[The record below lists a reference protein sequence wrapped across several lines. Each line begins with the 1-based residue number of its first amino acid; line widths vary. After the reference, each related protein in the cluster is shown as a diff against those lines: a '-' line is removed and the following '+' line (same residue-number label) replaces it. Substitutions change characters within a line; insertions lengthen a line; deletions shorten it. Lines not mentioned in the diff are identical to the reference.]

1 MHQPPQKVQR
11 GNMFTH
17 HQKTVIVDT
26 ELTPGHS
33 PPPMMN
39 EAVPTRRILAFVG
52 GLDLTNGRYDYPS
65 HPLFDSC
72 APGGPH
78 CIDMYQ
84 GCVEGEY
91 EECLFVAASIV
102 CLLSDSCKQTV
113 SLTTKSR
120 TLTCSQDG
128 HTAICHLPS
137 LML

>member
-1 MHQPPQKVQR
+1 VLPYLLQKVQR

-39 EAVPTRRILAFVG
+39 EAVPTRRIQAFVG
-52 GLDLTNGRYDYPS
+52 GLDLTNGRYDYAS

-84 GCVEGEY
+84 GCVEGE
-91 EECLFVAASIV
+91 AADWSASWLPGQRKSHALRQS
-102 CLLSDSCKQTV
+102 LLA
-113 SLTTKSR
+113 
-120 TLTCSQDG
+120 G
-128 HTAICHLPS
+128 
-137 LML
+137 

>member
-1 MHQPPQKVQR
+1 MPHPLTAPTWKPADLFLRCVPFQPPQKVQR

-91 EECLFVAASIV
+91 DVKCFDGCV
-102 CLLSDSCKQTV
+102 CFMIS
-113 SLTTKSR
+113 
-120 TLTCSQDG
+120 
-128 HTAICHLPS
+128 
-137 LML
+137 